1 MKVTVIWF
9 LVCCCI
15 CFNVVLGQT
24 PGSQLKDIDGNVYQT
39 VVIGDQIW
47 MQSNLMVEHFCNG
60 DPILT
65 GTDTLIWT
73 NLEYSMMSVQNGDKV
88 FAKKYGYLY
97 NLYAVKD
104 EKQLCPVGWRIP
116 SEYDW
121 DKLTSHLGGN
131 LLAGGKLKSSVG
143 WNESKIKGQNTVK
156 FNALPGGYRF
166 ANAMYGL
173 EGVVGFWW
181 TSDLFE
187 ADNGWARYINWDDNQ
202 LYRANYDKYCGF
214 SVRCVKSNL

>member
-1 MKVTVIWF
+1 MKYFV
-9 LVCCCI
+9 LV
-15 CFNVVLGQT
+15 FKVLSILSITGIKGQIL
-24 PGSQLKDIDGNVYQT
+24 SDDLKDIDGNKYKT

-65 GTDTLIWT
+65 GADTLIWS
-73 NLEYSMMSVQNGDKV
+73 NVEYSMMSVQNGDKV
-88 FAKKYGYLY
+88 LAKKYGYLY

-104 EKQLCPVGWRIP
+104 ERQLCPTGWRIP

-143 WNESKIKGQNTVK
+143 WSESKIKGQNTVK
-156 FNALPGGYRF
+156 FDALPGGYRY

-181 TSDLFE
+181 TNDLFE

-214 SVRCVKSNL
+214 SVRCVK